1 MIHCKYNFL
10 VIYSVNSFIYDLQ
23 STYIHKVYINF
34 ERILVDITEMEN
46 LNRLEEIRSL
56 LDVFKEV
63 DVRVDEIHFE
73 Y

>member
-1 MIHCKYNFL
+1 M
-10 VIYSVNSFIYDLQ
+10 YDLN
-23 STYIHKVYINF
+23 TYINYLYINF

-63 DVRVDEIHFE
+63 DVRVDSL
-73 Y
+73 

>member
-1 MIHCKYNFL
+1 M
-10 VIYSVNSFIYDLQ
+10 YDLQ
-23 STYIHKVYINF
+23 STYIHKLYINF

-63 DVRVDEIHFE
+63 DVRVDSL
-73 Y
+73 

>member
-1 MIHCKYNFL
+1 M
-10 VIYSVNSFIYDLQ
+10 YDLH
-23 STYIHKVYINF
+23 TYINYRYINF

>member
-1 MIHCKYNFL
+1 M
-10 VIYSVNSFIYDLQ
+10 YDLY
-23 STYIHKVYINF
+23 TYINYLYINF

-63 DVRVDEIHFE
+63 DVRVDTL
-73 Y
+73 